1 MPKVSKEHQEQRRKQ
16 IVDAAVDVFLKKGY
30 GRASMND
37 ICAEAELSAGA
48 CYSYYPSKDELV
60 CAIAQ
65 RSRKRNAEEIEKAAA
80 LDPTRPLHSVVRQ
93 FLEEL
98 RERKNLRAYS
108 LDYDLMSESRHNK
121 EVRYIMR
128 KSYRALVKQLAGL
141 VAEGQKAG
149 RINQKLQPQAA
160 ARFLL
165 ATLQGLVQQ
174 AYLDP
179 KVDVDAYMQVFE
191 QVYTAAF
198 AA

>member
-121 EVRYIMR
+121 EVRDIMR

>member
-191 QVYTAAF
+191 QVYTASF

>member
-65 RSRKRNAEEIEKAAA
+65 RSRKRNADEIKKAAA

-121 EVRYIMR
+121 EVRDIMR

-149 RINQKLQPQAA
+149 RINHKLQPQAA